1 MEEKSLKGGWVAGAK
16 VAFGVQGIIILGM
29 CLGYG
34 ALARESGLS
43 ASIAVVSTGI
53 LWAMPSQLVFAEL
66 YAVSASSAAILFAVL
81 VTNMRFLPMAVSLM
95 PVIRGPSPKRW
106 QLFLAAQFIA
116 VTPWAVAMQNC
127 PKMPEHERMSYMLGM
142 GGALWICGTV
152 LTGVGF
158 LMSATLPSY
167 INLGLVFL
175 IAIYWTLLFV
185 GLRQRETLFAV
196 GIGAVIG
203 PLIYLQLPQW
213 SLMLTGFVGGTLA
226 FFVDRYLSQ
235 SEAEAKDE

>member
-1 MEEKSLKGGWVAGAK
+1 MEQQPLKGGWMAG
-16 VAFGVQGIIILGM
+16 VRMAFGVQGIMILGM

-43 ASIAVVSTGI
+43 AAIAMVSTGI

-106 QLFLAAQFIA
+106 KLFLAAQFIA

-127 PKMPEHERMSYMLGM
+127 PKMPEDERLSYMLGM
-142 GGALWICGTV
+142 GGALWVSGTT

-167 INLGLVFL
+167 LNLGLVFL

-185 GLRQRETLFAV
+185 GLSQRDTLLAVAV
-196 GIGAVIG
+196 GAIIG
-203 PLIYLQLPQW
+203 PLIYLVLPQW

-226 FFVDRYLSQ
+226 FFVDQYLSR
-235 SEAEAKDE
+235 SKVTHD